1 MKQETPMSSKLV
13 FDIEADGLDPTQ
25 IWCVCAKYVGTPE
38 VYTFTDVATFK
49 AFIKDVDEVIGHNV
63 IGYDVPVLERLWDID
78 FSNVKI
84 TDTLV
89 LSRLSEPSKLGG
101 HSLKKWGEYLQFPKD
116 EYSDWSRLTPEMIE
130 YCKQDVK
137 VTEAVYKRVLKDLE
151 GFSDV
156 CIELEHK
163 VITIINQQQI
173 NGWLIDEREAN
184 VLHAE
189 LCERKQGLV
198 DKVLETFKPLPVFIK
213 LNVLKHPMKANGQP
227 SMAYAKQMARG
238 AHFNDKREWGCIEY
252 PEFNLASRQ
261 QIVRYLEH
269 FGWTPTKF
277 TDKGNAMVDESVL
290 KGITDIPECVMIAEY
305 FLISKREAMLRNIL
319 GKVGD
324 DTRIHGYV
332 NTNGAITGRMTHSDP
347 NMAQIP
353 ASKHDDKGELI
364 WGIEGGYGA
373 DFRNIF
379 KAEEGYVIVGCDA
392 SGLELRML
400 AHYMNDEEY
409 TNEILHGDIHT
420 ANQVAAGLQSRN
432 QAKTFIYAFLYGAGD
447 AKVGSIVNGGAK
459 DGKRLKTKFLNNTPP
474 LRDLRERVGKA
485 AKRGYVKG
493 LDGRKIWIRSEHAA
507 LNSLLQGA
515 GAIVMKKA
523 LTILDDC
530 ATIAGLDYKFV
541 GNIHDEYQT
550 EVLKEHADA
559 FGVLA
564 VEAIREA
571 GQAFEMRCPLDGEYK
586 VALTWAGTH

>member
-319 GKVGD
+319 GKIGD

>member
-1 MKQETPMSSKLV
+1 MMMNSKLV
-13 FDIEADGLDPTQ
+13 FDIEADGLNPTQ
-25 IWCVCAKYVGTPE
+25 IWVVCAHKIGSPYDPFVFKDADMFQKYV
-38 VYTFTDVATFK
+38 DS
-49 AFIKDVDEVIGHNV
+49 VDEVIGHNI
-63 IGYDVPVLERLWDID
+63 IGYDVPVLERLWGID
-78 FSNVKI
+78 FNGVKI

-89 LSRLSEPSKLGG
+89 LSRLSEPSKVGG
-101 HSLKKWGEYLQFPKD
+101 HSLKKWGEYLHCDKD
-116 EYSDWSRLTPEMIE
+116 EHEDWTRLSPEMIS
-130 YCKQDVK
+130 YCKQDVR
-137 VTEAVYKRVLKDLE
+137 VNTLVYKTLLKDLA
-151 GFSDV
+151 GFSTE

-163 VITIINQQQI
+163 VAHIINQQQI
-173 NGWLIDEREAN
+173 NGWRIDERKAN
-184 VLHAE
+184 LLHAE
-189 LCERKQGLV
+189 LCELKQDLV
-198 DKVLETFKPLPVFIK
+198 DKVHETFKPLPTFVK
-213 LNVLKHPMKANGQP
+213 LNELKNKTKKDGTNTQ
-227 SMAYAKQMARG
+227 AYDKQLARG
-238 AHFNDKREWGCIEY
+238 AHWNDDGEWGCVEY
-252 PEFNLASRQ
+252 PEFNLASRP

-277 TDKGNAMVDESVL
+277 TDKGNAIVDESVL
-290 KGITDIPECVMIAEY
+290 KGIDDIPECVMIAEY

-319 GKVGD
+319 GKIGD

-332 NTNGAITGRMTHSDP
+332 NTNGAVTGRMTHSDP

-353 ASKHDDKGELI
+353 AAKKDDDGNLI

-379 KAEEGYVIVGCDA
+379 RAKEGYVIVGCDA

-400 AHYMNDEEY
+400 AHYMNDEGY

-447 AKVGSIVNGGAK
+447 AKVGSIVGGKSK
-459 DGKRLKTKFLNNTPP
+459 DGKRLKTKFLNNTPS

-493 LDGRKIWIRSEHAA
+493 LDGRKIWVRSEHSA
-507 LNSLLQGA
+507 LNTLLQGA

-530 ATIAGLDYKFV
+530 ATIEGLDYKFV

-550 EVLKEHADA
+550 EVLKEHAER

-564 VEAIREA
+564 VDAIKQA
-571 GQAFEMRCPLDGEYK
+571 GQEFEMRCPLDGEYK
-586 VALTWAGTH
+586 VGLTWAETH

>member
-1 MKQETPMSSKLV
+1 MSSKLV

-137 VTEAVYKRVLKDLE
+137 VTEAVYKTVLKDLE

-156 CIELEHK
+156 CVELEHK
-163 VITIINQQQI
+163 VTTIINQQQI

-198 DKVLETFKPLPVFIK
+198 DKVLETFKPLPTFIK
-213 LNVLKHPMKANGQP
+213 LNLLKHPMKANGQP

-290 KGITDIPECVMIAEY
+290 KGITNIPECVMIAEY

-332 NTNGAITGRMTHSDP
+332 NTNGAVTGRMTHSDP

-400 AHYMNDEEY
+400 AHYMNDEGY

>member
-1 MKQETPMSSKLV
+1 MMMSSKLI
-13 FDIEADGLDPTQ
+13 FDLEADGLDPTQ
-25 IWCVCAKYVGTPE
+25 IWVVCAKKIGSEFDPFVFKDKDTFQKYV
-38 VYTFTDVATFK
+38 DS
-49 AFIKDVDEVIGHNV
+49 VDEVIGHNI
-63 IGYDVPVLERLWDID
+63 IGYDVPVLERLWGID
-78 FSNVKI
+78 FSGKKI

-89 LSRLSEPSKLGG
+89 MSRLSEPSKLGG
-101 HSLKKWGEYLQFPKD
+101 HGLKKWGEYLHCDKGD
-116 EYSDWSRLTPEMIE
+116 YDDWTRLSPEMIT
-130 YCKQDVK
+130 YCKQDVR
-137 VTEAVYKRVLKDLE
+137 VTELVYKTVLEDLK
-151 GFSDV
+151 GFSDGCV
-156 CIELEHK
+156 ELEHQ
-163 VITIINQQQI
+163 VATIVHQQQL

-189 LCERKQGLV
+189 LCERKQGLI

-213 LNVLKHPMKANGQP
+213 LNVLKSPMKANGQP

-238 AHFNDKREWGCIEY
+238 AHFNSDREWGCIEY

-277 TDKGNAMVDESVL
+277 TDKGNAIVDESVL

-319 GKVGD
+319 GKVGE

-332 NTNGAITGRMTHSDP
+332 NTNGAVTGRMTHSDP

-400 AHYMNDEEY
+400 AHYMNDEGY

-493 LDGRKIWIRSEHAA
+493 LDGRRIWIRSEHAA

-523 LTILDDC
+523 LTILDTS
-530 ATIAGLDYKFV
+530 ATMGGLDYKFV

-550 EVLKEHADA
+550 EVLKEHAFE

-571 GQAFEMRCPLDGEYK
+571 GQAYEMRCPLDGEYK
-586 VALTWAGTH
+586 VGLTWAETH

>member
-1 MKQETPMSSKLV
+1 MSSKVV

-25 IWCVCAKYVGTPE
+25 VWCVCAKRLGDKE
-38 VYTFTDVATFK
+38 VYTFTDADLFK
-49 AFIKDVDEVIGHNV
+49 AYLKDVTELIGHNI
-63 IGYDVPVLERLWDID
+63 IGYDVPVLERLWDVD
-78 FSNVKI
+78 FSNLKL

-101 HSLKKWGEYLQFPKD
+101 HGLKKWGEYLNYPKGD
-116 EYSDWSRLTPEMIE
+116 YEDWSRLTPEMIE
-130 YCKQDVK
+130 YCKQDVR
-137 VTEAVYKRVLKDLE
+137 VTESVYGVVLKDLK
-151 GFSDV
+151 GFSEDCV
-156 CIELEHK
+156 ELEHK
-163 VITIINQQQI
+163 VVAIIHQQQL
-173 NGWLIDEREAN
+173 NGWLIDEREATT
-184 VLHAE
+184 LHVE

-198 DKVLETFKPLPVFIK
+198 DEVLETFKPLPTFIK
-213 LNVLKHPMKANGQP
+213 LTQLKNPMLKNRQP
-227 SMAYAKQMARG
+227 SMAFAKQMARG
-238 AHFNDKREWGCIEY
+238 AHFNEAREWGCIEY

-277 TDKGNAMVDESVL
+277 TDKGNAIVDESVL
-290 KGITDIPECVMIAEY
+290 KGITNIPECILIAEY

-319 GKVGD
+319 GKVGKD
-324 DTRIHGYV
+324 VRIHGYI
-332 NTNGAITGRMTHSDP
+332 NTNGAVTGRMTHSDP

-353 ASKHDDKGELI
+353 SAKSDKDGNLI

-379 KAEEGYVIVGCDA
+379 KAKEGYVIVGCDA

-400 AHYMNDEEY
+400 AHYMNDKEY

-474 LRDLRERVGKA
+474 LRDLRERVGTA

-493 LDGRKIWIRSEHAA
+493 LDGRRIWIRHQHAA

-523 LTILDDC
+523 LTILDER
-530 ATIAGLDYKFV
+530 ARIAGLDYKFV

-550 EVLKEHADA
+550 EVLKEHAVE

-571 GQAFEMRCPLDGEYK
+571 GQAYEMRCPLDGEYK
-586 VALTWAGTH
+586 IGLTWAETH

>member
-1 MKQETPMSSKLV
+1 MSSKLV

-38 VYTFTDVATFK
+38 VHTFTDVATFK

-137 VTEAVYKRVLKDLE
+137 VTEAVYKTVLKDLE

-156 CIELEHK
+156 CVELEHK
-163 VITIINQQQI
+163 VTTIINQQQI

-198 DKVLETFKPLPVFIK
+198 DKVLETFKPLPTFIK
-213 LNVLKHPMKANGQP
+213 LNLLKHPMKANGQP

-290 KGITDIPECVMIAEY
+290 KGITNIPECVMIAEY

-332 NTNGAITGRMTHSDP
+332 NTNGAVTGRMTHSDP

-400 AHYMNDEEY
+400 AHYMNDEGY

>member
-1 MKQETPMSSKLV
+1 M
-13 FDIEADGLDPTQ
+13 
-25 IWCVCAKYVGTPE
+25 
-38 VYTFTDVATFK
+38 
-49 AFIKDVDEVIGHNV
+49 
-63 IGYDVPVLERLWDID
+63 PVLERLWDID

-101 HSLKKWGEYLQFPKD
+101 HSLKKWGEYLHFPKD

-137 VTEAVYKRVLKDLE
+137 VTEAVYKTVLKDLE

-156 CIELEHK
+156 CVELEHK
-163 VITIINQQQI
+163 VTTIINQQQI

-198 DKVLETFKPLPVFIK
+198 DKVLETFKPLPTFIK
-213 LNVLKHPMKANGQP
+213 LNLLKHPMKANGQP

-290 KGITDIPECVMIAEY
+290 KGITNIPECVMIAEY

-332 NTNGAITGRMTHSDP
+332 NTNGAVTGRMTHSDP

-400 AHYMNDEEY
+400 AHYMNDEGY

>member
-1 MKQETPMSSKLV
+1 MNQLV

-137 VTEAVYKRVLKDLE
+137 VTEAVYKTVLKDLE

-156 CIELEHK
+156 CVELEHK
-163 VITIINQQQI
+163 VTTIINQQQI

-198 DKVLETFKPLPVFIK
+198 DKVLETFKPLPTFIK
-213 LNVLKHPMKANGQP
+213 LNLLKHPMKANGQP

-290 KGITDIPECVMIAEY
+290 KGITNIPECVMIAEY

-332 NTNGAITGRMTHSDP
+332 NTNGAVTGRMTHSDP

-400 AHYMNDEEY
+400 AHYMNDEGY

>member
-1 MKQETPMSSKLV
+1 MSSKLV

-137 VTEAVYKRVLKDLE
+137 VTEAVYKTVLKDLE

-156 CIELEHK
+156 CVELEHK
-163 VITIINQQQI
+163 VTTIINQQQI

-198 DKVLETFKPLPVFIK
+198 DKVLETFKPLPTFIK
-213 LNVLKHPMKANGQP
+213 LNLLKHPMKANGQP

-290 KGITDIPECVMIAEY
+290 KGITNIPECVMIAEY

-332 NTNGAITGRMTHSDP
+332 NTNGAVTGRMTHSDP

-400 AHYMNDEEY
+400 AHYMNDEGY

-447 AKVGSIVNGGAK
+447 AKVGSIINGGAK

>member
-1 MKQETPMSSKLV
+1 MSSKLI
-13 FDIEADGLDPTQ
+13 FDLEADGLDPTQ
-25 IWCVCAKYVGTPE
+25 IWCVCAKRLGDVE
-38 VYTFTDVATFK
+38 VYTFTDADLFK
-49 AFIKDVDEVIGHNV
+49 AYLEDVTEVIGHNI
-63 IGYDVPVLERLWDID
+63 IGYDVPVLERLWGID
-78 FSNVKI
+78 FSGKKI

-89 LSRLSEPSKLGG
+89 MSRLSEPSKLGG
-101 HSLKKWGEYLQFPKD
+101 HGLKKWGEYLHCDKGD
-116 EYSDWSRLTPEMIE
+116 YDDWSRLTPEMIS
-130 YCKQDVK
+130 YCKQDVR
-137 VTEAVYKRVLKDLE
+137 VTELIYKTVLKDLE
-151 GFSDV
+151 GFSAV
-156 CIELEHK
+156 CVELEHK
-163 VITIINQQQI
+163 VATIINQQQI

-319 GKVGD
+319 GKVSD

-400 AHYMNDEEY
+400 AHYMNDEGY

>member
-1 MKQETPMSSKLV
+1 MSSKLV

-38 VYTFTDVATFK
+38 VYTFTDVDTFK

-137 VTEAVYKRVLKDLE
+137 VTEAVYKTVLKDLE
-151 GFSDV
+151 VFSDV
-156 CIELEHK
+156 CVELEHK
-163 VITIINQQQI
+163 VTTIINQQQI

-198 DKVLETFKPLPVFIK
+198 DKVLETFKPLPTFIK
-213 LNVLKHPMKANGQP
+213 LNLLKHPMKANGQP

-290 KGITDIPECVMIAEY
+290 KGITNIPECVMIAEY

-332 NTNGAITGRMTHSDP
+332 NTNGAVTGRMTHSDP

-400 AHYMNDEEY
+400 AHYMNDEGY

>member
-1 MKQETPMSSKLV
+1 MSSKLV

-38 VYTFTDVATFK
+38 VHTFTDVATFK

-101 HSLKKWGEYLQFPKD
+101 HSLKKWDEYLHFPKD

-137 VTEAVYKRVLKDLE
+137 VTEAVYKTVLKDLE

-156 CIELEHK
+156 CVELEHK
-163 VITIINQQQI
+163 VTTIINQQQI

-198 DKVLETFKPLPVFIK
+198 DKVLETFKPLPTFIK

-290 KGITDIPECVMIAEY
+290 KGITNIPECVMIAEY

-332 NTNGAITGRMTHSDP
+332 NTNGAVTGRMTHSDP

-400 AHYMNDEEY
+400 AHYMNDEGY

-447 AKVGSIVNGGAK
+447 AKVGSIINGGAK